1 MNSATWS
8 ARPCWK
14 HSPPSATSE
23 RTLVIAHQTVND
35 LRNVPGDLDPEQ
47 VVSSVTENCGLKFSY
62 RVNDP
67 DTALWLAR
75 MSGNILVD
83 DEVRSLEANT
93 VLAERERDIRSLRQS
108 ERYSGGYQ
116 HAAIPAAALRGQL
129 WQRVGSVCFYVSG
142 TG

>member
-1 MNSATWS
+1 MS
-8 ARPCWK
+8 
-14 HSPPSATSE
+14 
-23 RTLVIAHQTVND
+23 
-35 LRNVPGDLDPEQ
+35 PGDLDPEQ

-83 DEVRSLEANT
+83 DEVRSLEANM

-108 ERYSGGYQ
+108 ERYLVDTNMLQSLPPRC
-116 HAAIPAAALRGQL
+116 A
-129 WQRVGSVCFYVSG
+129 VSYG
-142 TG
+142 NGLARFVFTSPVPVE

>member
-1 MNSATWS
+1 M
-8 ARPCWK
+8 
-14 HSPPSATSE
+14 
-23 RTLVIAHQTVND
+23 VIAHQTVND

-108 ERYSGGYQ
+108 ERYLVDTNMLQSLPPRCAVNYGNGL
-116 HAAIPAAALRGQL
+116 ARFVFTSP
-129 WQRVGSVCFYVSG
+129 VPVE
-142 TG
+142 